1 MHELITFNDA
11 PQTWFCV
18 VMAEEHEKSNNY
30 KNKQDQWLRLGLLR
44 AITNDKLKKYDQIC
58 LKMRSLSSTAA

>member
-1 MHELITFNDA
+1 
-11 PQTWFCV
+11 
-18 VMAEEHEKSNNY
+18 MAEEHEKSNNY

-44 AITNDKLKKYDQIC
+44 AITNDKLRKYDQIC